1 MPQEPELEG
10 IRYVTVVLNV
20 EDDTIE
26 IHYPGMSQYEALG
39 LLKAAAA
46 DQESYV
52 IDDGSDE

>member
-1 MPQEPELEG
+1 
-10 IRYVTVVLNV
+10 
-20 EDDTIE
+20 
-26 IHYPGMSQYEALG
+26 MSQYEALG